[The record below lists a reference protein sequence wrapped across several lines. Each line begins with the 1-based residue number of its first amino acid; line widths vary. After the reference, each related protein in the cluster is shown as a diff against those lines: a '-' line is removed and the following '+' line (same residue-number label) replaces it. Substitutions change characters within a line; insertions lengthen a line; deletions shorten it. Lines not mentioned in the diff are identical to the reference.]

1 MSKKWIRS
9 KEQSSCAVVGEQ
21 QQQDNANHNMNPTEN
36 NAQQQQPALRKAG
49 KHKLVLAPST
59 TTTRSHFI
67 STTKNY
73 LKRQKKETAT
83 NDNVV
88 VVKRIQL
95 SNATEP
101 TNRMNEPKTE
111 TNIVASTARLTDF
124 AYRCLPTK
132 SVNTAAATSSTSKM
146 TSYHRV
152 KPETTASQ
160 NSTGSS
166 RALVRVKPGED
177 PLQCQKNTNLNS
189 KKFVRDQQQQGPK
202 PSSINICSAILSG
215 FECSDIHC
223 TKRHDIPKKNA
234 TPICTFFQR
243 MQCQKGDTCPFL
255 HIKVNPQA
263 EICSRFQNDGYCSAG
278 DACPQKHI
286 RIQKPRIVKNNRTR

>member
-9 KEQSSCAVVGEQ
+9 KEQSSSAVVGEK
-21 QQQDNANHNMNPTEN
+21 QQQDNANNNMNSTEN
-36 NAQQQQPALRKAG
+36 NAQQEQPALRKAG

-59 TTTRSHFI
+59 TTAKSHFNSI
-67 STTKNY
+67 TKNY
-73 LKRQKKETAT
+73 SKRQKKETAT

-95 SNATEP
+95 GNATEP
-101 TNRMNEPKTE
+101 TNPTTEPNKE
-111 TNIVASTARLTDF
+111 TTNNAALTARLTDF

-132 SVNTAAATSSTSKM
+132 SMKTAASTRSTSKTM
-146 TSYHRV
+146 SYNRV
-152 KPETTASQ
+152 IPGATASQ

-177 PLQCQKNTNLNS
+177 PQQCPKKTNLNS
-189 KKFVRDQQQQGPK
+189 KKFVRDQQQGPK

-215 FECSDIHC
+215 CECSDIHC
-223 TKRHDIPKKNA
+223 TKRHDIPKNNA

-255 HIKVNPQA
+255 HIKVNPHA
-263 EICSRFQNDGYCSAG
+263 EVCSRFQNDGYCSAG
-278 DACPQKHI
+278 DACPHKHI
-286 RIQKPRIVKNNRTR
+286 RIQKPRIDKNNKTR